1 MYKNLPGELGEG
13 VRVALYVIKC
23 FTSKNQYGSTFFRM
37 LSKMVLSKNGGK
49 DTIYIKRYWK
59 CNYHMTQSVCRLVGR
74 LAGWSACLS

>member
-37 LSKMVLSKNGGK
+37 LSKMVLSKNGGIGYDLYK
-49 DTIYIKRYWK
+49 TLLE
-59 CNYHMTQSVCRLVGR
+59 V
-74 LAGWSACLS
+74 